1 MRDGKGGM
9 LSRWCPEM
17 TKTALASAAILAV
30 LVGSVLAQQT
40 STPDKTLEGKQLAL
54 LICGKCH
61 IVSRDQFIEPILH
74 PPATSFE
81 TIAQRNTMTA
91 DSIRIFLTTTHRD
104 ISNPKGMPR
113 LQLIDDQIERVT
125 AYLLS
130 LQKKP

>member
-1 MRDGKGGM
+1 
-9 LSRWCPEM
+9 M
-17 TKTALASAAILAV
+17 TKTALASTAALAV
-30 LVGSVLAQQT
+30 LVGSVLAQQA
-40 STPDKTLEGKQLAL
+40 STPDKALEGKRLAL

-61 IVSRDQFIEPILH
+61 IVSRDQLVEPILH

-81 TIAQRNTMTA
+81 TVAQRNTMTA
-91 DSIRIFLTTTHRD
+91 DYIRIFLTTTHRD

>member
-1 MRDGKGGM
+1 M
-9 LSRWCPEM
+9 
-17 TKTALASAAILAV
+17 
-30 LVGSVLAQQT
+30 
-40 STPDKTLEGKQLAL
+40 AL

-113 LQLIDDQIERVT
+113 LQLVEDQIERVT